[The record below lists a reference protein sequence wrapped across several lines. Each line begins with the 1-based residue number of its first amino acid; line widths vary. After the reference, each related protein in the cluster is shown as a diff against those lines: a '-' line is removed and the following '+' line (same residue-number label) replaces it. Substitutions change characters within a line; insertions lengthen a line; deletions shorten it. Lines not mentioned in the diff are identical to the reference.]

1 MSEKK
6 TKLNETLLKDWLLVS
21 RIIKNERLVDIPYT
35 EALVLYLL
43 LMNYPQNVSV
53 KYLIETSKMLKS
65 QMNRTLNILK
75 KKEWIDIQSKKEDLR
90 CKEISLTNL
99 GKMTIQQINTHSLDT
114 SQKILEIIG
123 EEDSKELIRI
133 FEKVIQRQNELA
145 LNDKRKSK
153 E

>member
-43 LMNYPQNVSV
+43 LMHYPQNVSV

-65 QMNRTLNILK
+65 QMNRTLKKLK
-75 KKEWIDIQSKKEDLR
+75 QKEWIDIQNKKDDLR
-90 CKEISLTNL
+90 CKEIILTDL
-99 GKMTIQQINTHSLDT
+99 GKVTIQRIHNHSLDT
-114 SQKILEIIG
+114 SQKILEILG
-123 EEDSKELIRI
+123 EEDSKEVIRI
-133 FEKVIQRQNELA
+133 FEKVIQCQKELV
-145 LNDKRKSK
+145 LKNKKSD